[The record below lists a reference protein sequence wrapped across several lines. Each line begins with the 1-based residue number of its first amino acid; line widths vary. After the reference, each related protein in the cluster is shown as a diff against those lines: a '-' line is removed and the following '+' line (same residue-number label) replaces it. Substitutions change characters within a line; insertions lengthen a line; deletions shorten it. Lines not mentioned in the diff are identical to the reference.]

1 MHREAVFY
9 MRRLSLCILHSLNE
23 LNVLTHAP
31 GQSTATGKA
40 TMKMLTKIAD
50 SQCV

>member
-9 MRRLSLCILHSLNE
+9 MRRLSLCILHSLHE
-23 LNVLTHAP
+23 PQH
-31 GQSTATGKA
+31 TATGKA

-50 SQCV
+50 SHCV

>member
-31 GQSTATGKA
+31 THSHG
-40 TMKMLTKIAD
+40 
-50 SQCV
+50 